1 MNPIQE
7 ESLLKILL
15 SPHVSEKA
23 TMLADKN
30 RLFVFEVAKDATKLT
45 IKSAVEQLL
54 KVEVES
60 VRVLNVKGKTR
71 RFKGIKGKL
80 SSWKKAYVKLKV
92 GHDIDFTSINI
103 EGGK

>member
-23 TMLADKN
+23 TLLADKN
-30 RLFVFEVAKDATKLT
+30 RQFVFEVAKDATKLS

-54 KVEVES
+54 KVEVDS

-71 RFKGIKGKL
+71 RFKGVQGKL
-80 SSWKKAYVKLKV
+80 RSWKKAYVKLKA
-92 GHDIDFTSINI
+92 GHDIDFTNINI

>member
-23 TMLADKN
+23 TVIADKN
-30 RLFVFEVAKDATKLT
+30 RQFVFQVAKDATKIT
-45 IKSAVEQLL
+45 VKSAVEKLL
-54 KVEVES
+54 NVEVAE
-60 VRVLNVKGKTR
+60 VRILNVKGKTR
-71 RFKGIKGKL
+71 RFRGIKGKL
-80 SSWKKAYVKLKV
+80 SSWKKAYVKLMP
-92 GHDIDFTSINI
+92 GHDIDFTSINT

>member
-7 ESLLKILL
+7 ESLLKVLL

-23 TMLADKN
+23 TVMADKN
-30 RLFVFEVAKDATKLT
+30 RQFVFEVAKDATKAT
-45 IKSAVEQLL
+45 VKSAVEKLL
-54 KVEVES
+54 NVEVES
-60 VRVLNVKGKTR
+60 VRVMNVKGKTR

-80 SSWKKAYVKLKV
+80 RSWKKAYVKLSA
-92 GHDIDFTSINI
+92 GNDIDFTSINA

>member
-7 ESLLKILL
+7 ETLLKVLL

-23 TMLADKN
+23 TLLADKH
-30 RLFVFEVAKDATKLT
+30 RQFVFEVTKEASKSM
-45 IKSAVEQLL
+45 IKSAVEYLL

-80 SSWKKAYVKLKV
+80 SSWKKAYVTLKT